1 MKDQNDT
8 STMEITTVI
17 GCKIR
22 CAYCPQNKLMRTYSK
37 RSNIYKMTFDTFKSC
52 LDKIPLNVHIH
63 FSGMAEPWLNPECTK
78 MLLYAHQQGYE
89 VSVYTTTVG
98 MLTSD
103 VKNIESIPFGHF
115 NVHLADKERY
125 SKIEISDNYLET
137 IDAILKSKIQN
148 REYMTMGK
156 LHPEV
161 QQLIRKR
168 IPKTRML
175 SRAGNLEGK
184 VCPPIP
190 PRLEGPIRCRS
201 AGNLFNHNV
210 LLPNGDVIICC
221 MDYGMQHILGN
232 LISSNY
238 TSIFKGKEFFKL
250 QKGLHDDSINI
261 LCRYCENASPLNE
274 YNFLKKKNLV
284 KKVTELVKKFI
295 DSANQK
301 LSGIVIAD
309 TLKSML

>member
-1 MKDQNDT
+1 
-8 STMEITTVI
+8 MEITSVI

-22 CAYCPQNKLMRTYSK
+22 CTYCPQDKLMRAYAK
-37 RSNIYKMTFDTFKSC
+37 RSNIYKMTFDTFKRC
-52 LDKIPLNVHIH
+52 LDKIPLNVHID

-78 MLLYAHQQGYE
+78 MLLYAHERGYDIA
-89 VSVYTTTVG
+89 VYTTTVG
-98 MLTSD
+98 MTTSD
-103 VKNIESIPFGHF
+103 VENFESIPFRQF

-125 SKIEISDNYLET
+125 SKIEVNDNYLET

-156 LHPEV
+156 LHPKV
-161 QQLIRKR
+161 QQLVKKR
-168 IPKTRML
+168 ISRTRML

-184 VCPPIP
+184 VYPPIP
-190 PRLEGPIRCRS
+190 PRSKGPIRCRS

-210 LLPNGDVIICC
+210 LLPNGDVLICC

-250 QKGLHDDSINI
+250 QKGLDDDSLDI
-261 LCRYCENASPLNE
+261 LCRYCENASPLDE
-274 YNFLKKKNLV
+274 YNLPEKENLV
-284 KKVTELVKKFI
+284 KKVKALVKRFVH
-295 DSANQK
+295 SANQK
-301 LSGIVIAD
+301 
-309 TLKSML
+309 

>member
-1 MKDQNDT
+1 MKDQNNI
-8 STMEITTVI
+8 STMEITSVI

-22 CAYCPQNKLMRTYSK
+22 CTYCPQEKLMRTYAK
-37 RSNIYKMTFDTFKSC
+37 RSNIYKMTLDTFKSC

-78 MLLYAHQQGYE
+78 MVLYAHQQGYE

-103 VKNIESIPFGHF
+103 VKNIESIPFRNF
-115 NVHLADKERY
+115 NVHLADKEGY
-125 SKIEISDNYLET
+125 SKIEIDDNYLET
-137 IDAILKSKIQN
+137 VDAILKSNIQN

-156 LHPEV
+156 LHPKV
-161 QQLIRKR
+161 QQLTKKR
-168 IPKTRML
+168 ISRTRML

-184 VCPPIP
+184 AYPPIP
-190 PRLEGPIRCRS
+190 PRSKGPIRCRS

-210 LLPNGDVIICC
+210 LLPNGDVLICC

-238 TSIFKGKEFFKL
+238 TSLFKGKEFFSL
-250 QKGLHDDSINI
+250 QKGLNDDSLDI
-261 LCRYCENASPLNE
+261 LCRYCENASPLDE
-274 YNFLKKKNLV
+274 YNLPEKNDLGSKIKKCIH
-284 KKVTELVKKFI
+284 KFVHRM
-295 DSANQK
+295 A
-301 LSGIVIAD
+301 
-309 TLKSML
+309 MLLM

>member
-1 MKDQNDT
+1 MKDQNNI

-22 CAYCPQNKLMRTYSK
+22 CTYCPQNKLMRAYAK
-37 RSNIYKMTFDTFKSC
+37 RSNIYKMTFDTFKRC
-52 LDKIPLNVHIH
+52 LDKIPLNVHID

-78 MLLYAHQQGYE
+78 MLFYAHERGYDIA
-89 VSVYTTTVG
+89 VYTTTVG
-98 MLTSD
+98 MTTSD
-103 VKNIESIPFGHF
+103 IENFESIPFRQF

-125 SKIEISDNYLET
+125 SKIEVNDNYLKT
-137 IDAILKSKIQN
+137 IDAILKSNIQN

-156 LHPEV
+156 SHPKV
-161 QQLIRKR
+161 HQLIKKR
-168 IPKTRML
+168 ISRTRML

-184 VCPPIP
+184 VYPPIP
-190 PRLEGPIRCRS
+190 PRSKGLIRCRS

-210 LLPNGDVIICC
+210 LLPNGDVLICC

-250 QKGLHDDSINI
+250 QKGLDDDSLDI
-261 LCRYCENASPLNE
+261 LCRYCENASPLDE
-274 YNFLKKKNLV
+274 YNLLKKKTFV
-284 KKVTELVKKFI
+284 KKVKGLIKKFI
-295 DSANQK
+295 HSANQK
-301 LSGIVIAD
+301 
-309 TLKSML
+309 